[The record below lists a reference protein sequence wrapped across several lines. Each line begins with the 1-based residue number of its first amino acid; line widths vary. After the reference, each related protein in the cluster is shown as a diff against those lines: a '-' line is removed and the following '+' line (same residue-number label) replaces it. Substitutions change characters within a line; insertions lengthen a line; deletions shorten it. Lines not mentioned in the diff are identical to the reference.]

1 MFCAKHGEKLALVL
15 DDHSGAELC
24 GFDAAHY
31 LCDRWTADISLED
44 LLISEIPEGEPI
56 LPALHAE

>member
-1 MFCAKHGEKLALVL
+1 MIDAENSEKLALML
-15 DDHSGAELC
+15 DDHAGAELC

-31 LCDRWTADISLED
+31 FCDRRTADISLED

-56 LPALHAE
+56 LPTLHAE

>member
-1 MFCAKHGEKLALVL
+1 ML
-15 DDHSGAELC
+15 DDHAGAELC

-31 LCDRWTADISLED
+31 FCDRRTADISLED

-56 LPALHAE
+56 LPTLHAE